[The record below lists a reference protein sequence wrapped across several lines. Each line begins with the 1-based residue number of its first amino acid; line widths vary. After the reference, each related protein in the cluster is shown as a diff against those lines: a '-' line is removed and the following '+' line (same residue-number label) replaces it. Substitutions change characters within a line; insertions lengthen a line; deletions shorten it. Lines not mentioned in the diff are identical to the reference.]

1 MNFLLLNISP
11 SYELKSTIATGM
23 INSVSNKQYRIVG
36 NKDAK
41 ETRFGFKFITSIPT
55 ANTDVA
61 IYIKDIYVLASIP
74 LILKR

>member
-1 MNFLLLNISP
+1 MNFLLPNISP

-36 NKDAK
+36 NKDAYD
-41 ETRFGFKFITSIPT
+41 TRFGFKFITSIPT
-55 ANTDVA
+55 ANKDVA
-61 IYIKDIYVLASIP
+61 IYMKDIYVLASIP